1 MNKPCGAVWCA
12 WAFSLLTLMGDSVVC
27 AEDYS
32 IQIIRRNSGRGV
44 VEIDLLDEY
53 YLAVA
58 PILESELTDPPAEEE
73 WLFWDASSVG
83 FKMGVPT
90 EDFASQY
97 TATAS
102 IGAAIDSWDD
112 LDPDSLSITYDG
124 EDLFET
130 NDPDDGENIIFWS
143 KHSSISNL
151 SGATLITADTSGAEI
166 GEFTDVDIALNDR
179 RRWTT
184 NRATCDLATADV
196 QSTVTHELGHAL
208 GLSHA
213 TGRNAMSTAG
223 NWCSHSESGYEDSL
237 LQRVVTA
244 NDEDGYEYIYV
255 NTNSI
260 RSKFGGGAGKK
271 PVAQGITDATRS
283 MSSGVVV
290 FPNPFNPEVTVSFTL
305 DRPSHVTIAVHDL
318 LGRRVRSLVD
328 APSQS
333 VGHFQHTWDGRDDRG
348 QKMASGTYFLAVGI
362 DGGVESYK
370 LTLVR

>member
-58 PILESELTDPPAEEE
+58 PILESQLTDPPAEEE

-102 IGAAIDSWDD
+102 IEAAIDSWDD

-130 NDPDDGENIIFWS
+130 NDPDDG
-143 KHSSISNL
+143 
-151 SGATLITADTSGAEI
+151 
-166 GEFTDVDIALNDR
+166 
-179 RRWTT
+179 
-184 NRATCDLATADV
+184 
-196 QSTVTHELGHAL
+196 
-208 GLSHA
+208 
-213 TGRNAMSTAG
+213 GR
-223 NWCSHSESGYEDSL
+223 
-237 LQRVVTA
+237 
-244 NDEDGYEYIYV
+244 
-255 NTNSI
+255 
-260 RSKFGGGAGKK
+260 
-271 PVAQGITDATRS
+271 
-283 MSSGVVV
+283 
-290 FPNPFNPEVTVSFTL
+290 
-305 DRPSHVTIAVHDL
+305 
-318 LGRRVRSLVD
+318 
-328 APSQS
+328 
-333 VGHFQHTWDGRDDRG
+333 
-348 QKMASGTYFLAVGI
+348 
-362 DGGVESYK
+362 
-370 LTLVR
+370 